1 MNKNIIILAFFTLL
15 IGSCGK
21 SSNTVIEGKLTNAER
36 KALTIEYLNIN
47 NTVMLDSIRIKKNGD
62 FRFKI
67 LVEQPGIYIL
77 KNESGKIINL
87 LITPGE
93 KISIDGDYK
102 EMDKKYT
109 VKGSHE
115 SENIRQLVEKLTD
128 TRSKLKALDAG
139 YRENP
144 NLTENQLNDYY
155 AQKALIIKQ
164 QRDFSIS
171 FIIEHLSSISSIY
184 ALYQK
189 ISPEELVLNENKDI
203 QFMKIVAD
211 SLTKKYP
218 QSTFVSTFV
227 KDARTAEKRYYNM
240 MGLQKKILEAQD
252 GLPDISY
259 PDPNGNIRKLSSLKG
274 KTVLLYFWSA
284 YSKESTQLN
293 PIFEKTYRKY
303 KNKGFEIF
311 AVCIDQERDNWL
323 KLIKFDE
330 LSFINTIG
338 SDFADSDLA
347 RTYNVRAIPANYL
360 IDKEGNIISRDI
372 YGAELETW
380 LDNKL

>member
-1 MNKNIIILAFFTLL
+1 MNKNIIILAFFTLFVY
-15 IGSCGK
+15 SCGK
-21 SSNTVIEGKLTNAER
+21 NSNTVIEGKLRKAER
-36 KALTIEYLNIN
+36 SALTIEYLNIN
-47 NTVMLDSIRIKKNGD
+47 NTIVLDSIRIKKDGG
-62 FRFKI
+62 FKFKI
-67 LVEQPGIYIL
+67 PVKEPGIYIL
-77 KNESGKIINL
+77 KSETGKIISL
-87 LITPGE
+87 LLSPGE
-93 KISIDGDYK
+93 KITIDGDYL
-102 EMDKKYT
+102 EMDKKYS
-109 VKGSHE
+109 VIGSPE
-115 SENIRQLVEKLTD
+115 SENIRQLVEKLTE
-128 TRSKLKALDAG
+128 TRSNLKNLDIK

-144 NLTENQLNDYY
+144 NLTEVQLNEYY
-155 AQKALIIKQ
+155 TQKAQIIKE

-171 FIIEHLSSISSIY
+171 FIVEHLASISSIY

-218 QSTFVSTFV
+218 ESAFVSTFV
-227 KDARTAEKRYYNM
+227 KDARTAEKRYYNLI
-240 MGLQKKILEAQD
+240 GLQKKILQAED
-252 GLPDISY
+252 GLPDLAY
-259 PDPNGNIRKLSSLKG
+259 PDSNGNIRKLSSLKG

-293 PIFEKTYRKY
+293 PIFERTYRKY
-303 KNKGFEIF
+303 KSKGFEIF
-311 AVCIDQERDNWL
+311 AVCIDQERENWL
-323 KLIKFDE
+323 KLIRFDE
-330 LSFINTIG
+330 LSFINTLG

>member
-15 IGSCGK
+15 IVSCGK
-21 SSNTVIEGKLTNAER
+21 NSNTVIEGKLRNAER
-36 KALTIEYLNIN
+36 KSLTIEYLNIN
-47 NTVMLDSIRIKKNGD
+47 NTVMLDSIRVKKNGD

-93 KISIDGDYK
+93 KISIDGDYQ

-109 VKGSHE
+109 VKGSPE
-115 SENIRQLVEKLTD
+115 SENIRLLVEKLTD
-128 TRSKLKALDAG
+128 TRSKLKALDAS
-139 YRENP
+139 YRENA
-144 NLTENQLNDYY
+144 NLTENQVNDYY
-155 AQKALIIKQ
+155 TQKAQIIKQ

-171 FIIEHLSSISSIY
+171 FIVEHLSSISSIY

-218 QSTFVSTFV
+218 QSSFVSTFV
-227 KDARTAEKRYYNM
+227 KDARTAEKRYYNL
-240 MGLQKKILEAQD
+240 MGLQKKIQQAQD
-252 GLPDISY
+252 GLPDLSY